1 MMLFDFDSISEQSG
15 IEHMKTVS
23 YLENL
28 RVIIGG
34 ATKSGHYTKL
44 HHF

>member
-1 MMLFDFDSISEQSG
+1 MKLFDFCLLGKLSG
-15 IEHMKTVS
+15 IKHIKTMS

-28 RVIIGG
+28 RVTIGG